1 MTETNNDHMEESLWE
16 VEHFLAQENI
26 DKDLLNE
33 TMIDDMAYHYY
44 KNYNYYDMDDE
55 YALRAAVSVTW
66 RTTTIRTTITMTWM
80 MNMPCEP
87 QSVWYWK
94 KIISR

>member
-1 MTETNNDHMEESLWE
+1 MTETNNDYMEESLWE

-33 TMIDDMAYHYY
+33 TVIEDMAYHYY

-55 YALRAAVSVTW
+55 YALRAAVSVVLEENN
-66 RTTTIRTTITMTWM
+66 ITVDGFEMWL
-80 MNMPCEP
+80 P
-87 QSVWYWK
+87 
-94 KIISR
+94 

>member
-1 MTETNNDHMEESLWE
+1 MEELMTEIEAKNNYMEDSLWE
-16 VEHFLAQENI
+16 VERFLIQENI

-55 YALRAAVSVTW
+55 YALRAAVSVVLDENN
-66 RTTTIRTTITMTWM
+66 ITVDGFEMWL
-80 MNMPCEP
+80 P
-87 QSVWYWK
+87 
-94 KIISR
+94 

>member
-1 MTETNNDHMEESLWE
+1 MTGTNNDYMEESLWE

-33 TMIDDMAYHYY
+33 TVIEDMAYHYY

-55 YALRAAVSVTW
+55 YALRAAVSVVLDENNI
-66 RTTTIRTTITMTWM
+66 TIDGFEMWI
-80 MNMPCEP
+80 P
-87 QSVWYWK
+87 
-94 KIISR
+94 

>member
-1 MTETNNDHMEESLWE
+1 MTETNNDYMEESLWE

-33 TMIDDMAYHYY
+33 AMIDNMAYHYY

-55 YALRAAVSVTW
+55 YALRAAVSVVLDENN
-66 RTTTIRTTITMTWM
+66 ITLDGFEMWL
-80 MNMPCEP
+80 P
-87 QSVWYWK
+87 
-94 KIISR
+94 

>member
-1 MTETNNDHMEESLWE
+1 MTETNNNYMEDSLWE
-16 VEHFLAQENI
+16 VKRFLAQENI

-55 YALRAAVSVTW
+55 YSLRAAVSVVLEENN
-66 RTTTIRTTITMTWM
+66 ITVDGFEIWL
-80 MNMPCEP
+80 P
-87 QSVWYWK
+87 
-94 KIISR
+94 

>member
-1 MTETNNDHMEESLWE
+1 MTETNNDYMEESLWE

-55 YALRAAVSVTW
+55 YALRAAVSVVLDKINI
-66 RTTTIRTTITMTWM
+66 TIEGFEMWL
-80 MNMPCEP
+80 P
-87 QSVWYWK
+87 
-94 KIISR
+94 